1 MFASFHAF
9 YRVDVVIHMLSAC
22 IDVVIHIALCMHRC
36 GHPHGNAMLMWSSTC
51 AYKFA
56 FCFAPCIQVDKEEIA
71 SDRSC
76 WFVVA
81 RAGHASEWTE
91 DLERLE
97 EGSGQLGGVSE

>member
-56 FCFAPCIQVDKEEIA
+56 FCFAPCIQVDKTEIA
-71 SDRSC
+71 SQLEAVGS
-76 WFVVA
+76 WLQGLA
-81 RAGHASEWTE
+81 THQSGLKTWK
-91 DLERLE
+91 DLKKGL
-97 EGSGQLGGVSE
+97 VN